1 MHMNNSGNG
10 NDNGFHFQSIFEQL
24 EDRVLFDGVPDATF
38 FVLPE
43 NDAQPVPAQIESVQ
57 QGDVEGPREL
67 IFIDAG
73 VENSEQ
79 LLAGI
84 LEEKPDSNLEIR
96 FLDASQ
102 DGVSQIT
109 DTLSSAKGKYDAIH
123 IISHGDE
130 GEIQLGNSW
139 LDEDSLAANANAI
152 ASWSDALTDDA
163 DLLFYGC
170 NLAGNEA
177 GESFIESMAA
187 LTGAD
192 VAASE
197 DLTGAAELGGD
208 WDLELNVGTIETQAF
223 AATAFSG
230 VLLDTDGD
238 GVDDQDDL
246 DDDNDGILDVDEGL
260 GASAG
265 QFTHQN
271 FKEFRTDAVFGFAT
285 ANAFNGQIIVADA
298 DDPNND
304 HEVDLEVGDVVVYS
318 MNDGADLV
326 AVTVLSITDGAQV
339 NAETTRPGESPKIE
353 FRGDGDY
360 GGEEE
365 RLRLEFVFF
374 DPADADFASAAD
386 LGDVAAL
393 IRAGN
398 GTAVEQ
404 TTSIRLGDVDD
415 TTGSNDSAF
424 RIEGVGADLSTLHS
438 YTLEDGGSFTP
449 EIEGDGFVRFRGTVN
464 DPDDDIQFNYLNTG
478 QFEVELLNDADR
490 TAGFGFG
497 FRQSNFSNPITTAEN
512 GTDSDN
518 DGIADHLDLDL
529 SLIHI

>member
-208 WDLELNVGTIETQAF
+208 WDLELNVGTIET
-223 AATAFSG
+223 AA
-230 VLLDTDGD
+230 
-238 GVDDQDDL
+238 
-246 DDDNDGILDVDEGL
+246 
-260 GASAG
+260 
-265 QFTHQN
+265 
-271 FKEFRTDAVFGFAT
+271 
-285 ANAFNGQIIVADA
+285 
-298 DDPNND
+298 
-304 HEVDLEVGDVVVYS
+304 
-318 MNDGADLV
+318 
-326 AVTVLSITDGAQV
+326 LSIT
-339 NAETTRPGESPKIE
+339 
-353 FRGDGDY
+353 
-360 GGEEE
+360 
-365 RLRLEFVFF
+365 
-374 DPADADFASAAD
+374 
-386 LGDVAAL
+386 
-393 IRAGN
+393 
-398 GTAVEQ
+398 
-404 TTSIRLGDVDD
+404 
-415 TTGSNDSAF
+415 
-424 RIEGVGADLSTLHS
+424 
-438 YTLEDGGSFTP
+438 
-449 EIEGDGFVRFRGTVN
+449 
-464 DPDDDIQFNYLNTG
+464 
-478 QFEVELLNDADR
+478 
-490 TAGFGFG
+490 
-497 FRQSNFSNPITTAEN
+497 AEN
-512 GTDSDN
+512 WN
-518 DGIADHLDLDL
+518 L